1 MFKKISSMYTH
12 LFTWLQTLSCSV
24 RFCLHGSKLNL
35 WKCRCTWQKEVQ
47 LACISIWHG
56 NVVLCSRFGLSGIVT
71 RHRSCFTLG
80 AAIACSVLKS
90 QPFRQSA
97 NKKYNMQ
104 RWLLIFK
111 QECIPVGCVP
121 SAAMAV
127 LGGVCLGGVCLG
139 ECLSGGVCWQTL
151 RLGRHLPSR
160 HAQTPPR
167 PGGRHPLWTDRHL

>member
-1 MFKKISSMYTH
+1 MYTD

-56 NVVLCSRFGLSGIVT
+56 NVVLCTRFGLSGIVT

-90 QPFRQSA
+90 QPFRQSE
-97 NKKYNMQ
+97 NKKYYMQ

-127 LGGVCLGGVCLG
+127 LEGCLPGRCLPRGVSVWGCLL
-139 ECLSGGVCWQTL
+139 
-151 RLGRHLPSR
+151 
-160 HAQTPPR
+160 ADTPPR
-167 PGGRHPLWTDRHL
+167 PTPPEQTPPDTLQTPRQISPLWTDRHL